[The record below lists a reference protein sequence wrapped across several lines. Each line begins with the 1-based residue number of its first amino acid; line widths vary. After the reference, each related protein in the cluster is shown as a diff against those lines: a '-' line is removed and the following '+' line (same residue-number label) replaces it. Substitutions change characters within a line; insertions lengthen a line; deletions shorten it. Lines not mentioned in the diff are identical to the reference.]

1 MKHSIESS
9 IHINAKPEKV
19 WQVLTDFENYSAWN
33 PFILSIKGNVKSGNQ
48 IAVTFEE
55 MNFKPKVLVYEP
67 NKQFSWL
74 GHLFIPGLF
83 DGEHNFILTQNDDGS
98 TTFMQKENFGGL
110 LVRFFKGYLNSKT
123 KPGFIQMNQKL
134 KEEVE
139 NK

>member
-83 DGEHNFILTQNDDGS
+83 DGEHIFTLTQNDDGS